1 MIKGTKFGTQKYE
14 FKEEHTIQFMN
25 SATQV
30 PSFLRCAFPGR
41 RHVSLLPHRGTDVKL
56 IPLTTCSLGEEIE
69 EDLDCVREF
78 QVFGYYGETGRRG
91 EGVDGN
97 ILIV

>member
-1 MIKGTKFGTQKYE
+1 M
-14 FKEEHTIQFMN
+14 
-25 SATQV
+25 
-30 PSFLRCAFPGR
+30 
-41 RHVSLLPHRGTDVKL
+41 KL
-56 IPLTTCSLGEEIE
+56 IHLTRCSLGEEIE

-97 ILIV
+97 ILIVWRREGIGMRGGECDRLMLCRTGYKCVARRCD